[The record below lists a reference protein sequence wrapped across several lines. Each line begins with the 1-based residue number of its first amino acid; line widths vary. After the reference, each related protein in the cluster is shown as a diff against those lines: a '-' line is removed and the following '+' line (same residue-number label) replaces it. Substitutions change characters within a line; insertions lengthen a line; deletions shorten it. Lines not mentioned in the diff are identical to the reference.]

1 MLRLRIK
8 VLLASLLLLS
18 NAYFLLIAVIPTNAL
33 PQLEQA
39 LTLSISSFILVSYI
53 NLRAVRYLM
62 GLRGVGLNSNGLLV
76 LLIFVTINSV
86 AIGMLR

>member
-8 VLLASLLLLS
+8 VLLASLLLP
-18 NAYFLLIAVIPTNAL
+18 NAYFLLIAIIPTNAL

-62 GLRGVGLNSNGLLV
+62 GLRGVGLNSYGLLV